1 MHSPH
6 TRFVQC
12 SVQHYP
18 FSLPYDFKNDL
29 QDNINVVENGLNTGK
44 NVGLNVS
51 NLLTCNRNSNIGIHQ
66 VTCVFVVM

>member
-1 MHSPH
+1 MHSDLCVLC
-6 TRFVQC
+6 TVYIFVTLC
-12 SVQHYP
+12 
-18 FSLPYDFKNDL
+18 FKNDL